1 MECPV
6 CYCDTNLV
14 QLTCGHTLCASC
26 TKKWYLQH
34 RGCAT
39 CPMCRQSLC
48 FRNIVHK
55 KRLWNAERCHQLYT
69 EFIDELIFDCTEEYF
84 PFLLQCMSIIQ
95 DRYTFTMKSY
105 PDVTS
110 DAMEFILRYS
120 WIPLEPEDVYNHD
133 IPTFM
138 HYLFVNRTE
147 YHNLSSS
154 QYVKF
159 QVEMDLFHKLI
170 DLIDRNS
177 EKIPDGDYL
186 QMCDTIKQLRDRVN
200 PPSFLLDQNQPLWV
214 GERPSRDFLISGPVY
229 RPTVPMSDGQP
240 REWIEDSLPSDP
252 DTTNQRDREQLHQRW
267 REVDEEVEYPGLNE
281 FLRELHEEWSE
292 T

>member
-6 CYCDTNLV
+6 CYSDTGLI

-34 RGCAT
+34 RKCAT

-48 FRNIVHK
+48 FRNIIHR
-55 KRLWNAERCHQLYT
+55 KRQWNVERCHQLYM

-154 QYVKF
+154 QYIKF
-159 QVEMDLFHKLI
+159 KVEMDLFHKLI
-170 DLIDRNS
+170 ELVDQNANA
-177 EKIPDGDYL
+177 IPEGDYVE
-186 QMCDTIKQLRDRVN
+186 MCNIIKEIHEKVK
-200 PPSFLLDQNQPLWV
+200 PPPFLLDQNEPLTMTP
-214 GERPSRDFLISGPVY
+214 GE
-229 RPTVPMSDGQP
+229 
-240 REWIEDSLPSDP
+240 EA
-252 DTTNQRDREQLHQRW
+252 
-267 REVDEEVEYPGLNE
+267 E
-281 FLRELHEEWSE
+281 FLQDLHREWSE
-292 T
+292 SSVIETPLFTD

>member
-48 FRNIVHK
+48 FKNIIHK
-55 KRLWNAERCHQLYT
+55 KKQWNVERCHQLYT

-84 PFLLQCMSIIQ
+84 PVLLQCMSIIQ

-105 PDVTS
+105 PEVTS

-154 QYVKF
+154 QYIKF
-159 QVEMDLFHKLI
+159 QDEMDLFHKLI

-186 QMCDTIKQLRDRVN
+186 QMCDTIQELRKQVK
-200 PPSFLLDQNQPLWV
+200 PPSFLLNQNQPLH
-214 GERPSRDFLISGPVY
+214 
-229 RPTVPMSDGQP
+229 
-240 REWIEDSLPSDP
+240 LPSDP
-252 DTTNQRDREQLHQRW
+252 DTNAQREREQLHQRW